1 VRDCVGVERS
11 TIPEHRQEIIIQKK
25 IAKACLEFLDAKYG
39 REQAHNEHL
48 NNLRARLQIDLT
60 LFNQVL
66 EGIGEA
72 KESSFTNY
80 QDIYL
85 ELLEQQRR
93 LLNEMN
99 RLAEFDEEL
108 IRKYLSLI
116 DVEEFK
122 FREKRIQEA
131 APIT

>member
-1 VRDCVGVERS
+1 
-11 TIPEHRQEIIIQKK
+11 
-25 IAKACLEFLDAKYG
+25 
-39 REQAHNEHL
+39 
-48 NNLRARLQIDLT
+48 
-60 LFNQVL
+60 
-66 EGIGEA
+66 
-72 KESSFTNY
+72 
-80 QDIYL
+80 
-85 ELLEQQRR
+85 
-93 LLNEMN
+93 MN